1 MVGHLF
7 GGSGGPAGPTT
18 VRYPSGRPW
27 VVARSPWRHVS
38 HLSRGADALVLIGPA
53 RVPDRVLADLL
64 DRARTGADLDRLLR
78 RLPGIHHVVSL
89 LQGEVRVRGTASGLR
104 RVYHCRYGGLR
115 VASDRATVLAAL
127 CDAEVDEGAL
137 ALRLLDFVPHPL
149 RHRTLWH
156 GVEEVEPEF
165 SLTLG
170 DDGPGY
176 RIHRWWNSPRPHLSM
191 ARGKSAVA
199 AALENSVREY
209 TKEYADGRNRISG
222 DLSGGLDSTSVA
234 FLARRAGVR
243 DMLAVTVA
251 GRDAFAEDEQW
262 ARRAV
267 EEFPGLDHHVIP
279 AHEYPLFFAGVGTP
293 GEPLDE
299 PFYLAPA
306 RERARAMLEP
316 AVRAGSRIHLT
327 GHGGD
332 ELFNGVPAA
341 YRDLFA
347 RRPLMAWSRL
357 NATRHLHG
365 WPLWPTLRQLLA
377 RPRYGSWLARSV
389 TPEPLLGLR
398 TPLLTWGAE
407 QSVHPWITAR
417 GRRLIRA
424 GYLSAARRARPLA
437 PGPGRHTELD
447 VIRTGARA
455 FQALEDLGVAMG
467 VPVAAPFFDDRVI
480 EAVLS
485 VRVEDRMDPARY
497 KPLLVESLRGTVP
510 DALLDRTTKD
520 EMSQDQAL
528 GLRRHAPDLRR
539 LWTDARLARRGLVDA
554 DLLVR
559 LADEP
564 DTPLLQENSLWTV
577 VACESWLRAIED
589 QGRSRANR
597 TNTRAKE
604 GTEGT

>member
-1 MVGHLF
+1 MVGHLS
-7 GGSGGPAGPTT
+7 GGSGGPAGLTT
-18 VRYPSGRPW
+18 VPHPSGRPW
-27 VVARSPWRHVS
+27 VVARSSWRHVS
-38 HLSRGADALVLIGPA
+38 HLSRGDAALVLIGPG

-64 DRARTGADLDRLLR
+64 DRARNSADLDRLLR
-78 RLPGIHHVVSL
+78 RLPGAHHVISSFR
-89 LQGEVRVRGTASGLR
+89 GGIRVRGTASGLR

-115 VASDRATVLAAL
+115 IASDRATVLAGL
-127 CDAEVDEGAL
+127 SGAEIDEGAL

-165 SLTLG
+165 SLTFR
-170 DDGPGY
+170 DGPGY
-176 RIHRWWNSPRPHLSM
+176 RISRWWNSPRPHLSM
-191 ARGKSAVA
+191 AHGKAAVA
-199 AALENSVREY
+199 AALMNSIKEY
-209 TKEYADGRNRISG
+209 TDGRDRVSS

-234 FLARRAGVR
+234 FLAREAGVG

-251 GRDAFAEDEQW
+251 GRDAFAEDERW
-262 ARRAV
+262 ARRAA
-267 EEFPGLDHHVIP
+267 EEFPGLAHHVVP
-279 AHEYPLFFAGVGTP
+279 SDAYPLFFAGLGTP
-293 GEPLDE
+293 AEPLDE
-299 PFYLAPA
+299 PCYLAPA

-316 AVRAGSRIHLT
+316 AVRAGSRMHLT

-332 ELFNGVPAA
+332 ELFIGVPAA

-347 RRPLMAWSRL
+347 HRPLLAWSRL

-365 WPLWPTLRQLLA
+365 WPLLPTLRQLLA
-377 RPRYGSWLARSV
+377 RPRYGSWLTHSV
-389 TPEPLLGLR
+389 TREPLLGAR
-398 TPLLTWGAE
+398 TPLLGWGPT

-447 VIRTGARA
+447 VIRAGARA

-485 VRVEDRMDPARY
+485 VRLEDRMDPARY
-497 KPLLVESLRGTVP
+497 KPLLVESLRGLVP
-510 DALLDRTTKD
+510 DVLLDRTTKD

-539 LWTDARLARRGLVDA
+539 LWTDSRLARRGLVDA

-577 VACESWLRAIED
+577 VACETWLRAIEHRERPGAD
-589 QGRSRANR
+589 QANR
-597 TNTRAKE
+597 TTTQEKE
-604 GTEGT
+604 GT